1 MIVDVAPYH
10 GAFFAGFAGGRDKGY
25 GEFAAP
31 HEKEKDYFQD
41 ILADDVIARQVDFNL
56 PDQAFQVE
64 QKLLFVGLVMDDGV
78 ADAAVV
84 PGQGFQAVYAHDNIF
99 QRVFF
104 RTDLC
109 VLNVGIY
116 SNYVPGIDRVG
127 VVHQFQVSPA
137 PCDKK
142 YFSAR
147 MRVEN
152 GTPFVAVAGHAHIE
166 QFGDGAIHR
175 IYGQRIQDITICTHS
190 WQNSLKTINIAVNK

>member
-1 MIVDVAPYH
+1 MGQIVFTYVDYGCQGIQSQVFFEMIVDVAPYH

-137 PCDKK
+137 PVIKNT
-142 YFSAR
+142 SAQGCVWR
-147 MRVEN
+147 MER
-152 GTPFVAVAGHAHIE
+152 
-166 QFGDGAIHR
+166 
-175 IYGQRIQDITICTHS
+175 HS
-190 WQNSLKTINIAVNK
+190 LL